1 MLSYSTCA
9 AASLSEGRRRAGA
22 WKGGPFVGIKCST
35 LCLTDD
41 GVKIGVVMVGNSAS
55 NASY

>member
-1 MLSYSTCA
+1 MD
-9 AASLSEGRRRAGA
+9 R
-22 WKGGPFVGIKCST
+22 GPFVGIKCST

-41 GVKIGVVMVGNSAS
+41 GVKIGVVVVGNSAS